1 MPENYLRE
9 DQLNLIK
16 EFLVKQVEPYLIIL
30 FGSAASGKLRPDS
43 DLDLAFLSDL
53 KFDAYDIFLYANRLA
68 DSLGRD
74 IDLID
79 LGKASTVLKAQ
90 IIGKGKV
97 IFNGDNLRRM
107 VFAMNALKEYAVL
120 NEERQ
125 CILDRYQERGLHYA
139 K

>member
-1 MPENYLRE
+1 M
-9 DQLNLIK
+9 
-16 EFLVKQVEPYLIIL
+16 IL
-30 FGSAASGKLRPDS
+30 FGSAARGQLRPDS

-53 KFDAYDIFLYANRLA
+53 ALNEYEVFMRAQELA
-68 DSLGRD
+68 ELLGRD
-74 IDLID
+74 VDLID
-79 LGKASTVLKAQ
+79 LNKASTVLKAQ

-107 VFAMNALKEYAVL
+107 VFAMKAFKEYALL

-125 CILDRYQERGLHYA
+125 CILDRFKERGLG